1 MSRSGRTTFKKV
13 SLRGFSMR
21 VDGKGNSLKFSNTA
35 QISTDWKLGKK
46 LPYGE
51 KVICGITKGSTV

>member
-1 MSRSGRTTFKKV
+1 M

-35 QISTDWKLGKK
+35 QISTNWKLGKK